1 MKKLEGKVSVITGG
15 TSGIGLATAKLFFE
29 EGSSVVIVGRDT
41 KTLQTAKNELGD
53 KVFALQADVAK
64 LSDLDRVFAEIKSK
78 FRRID
83 VLFANAGIANFVP
96 FSEVNEDFFDKMMDV
111 NVKGLFFSVQKS
123 VPLMRKGSSII
134 LTSSSLQQ
142 RALPGGSVYSASK
155 AAVRSLGR
163 GFAADLVDNGIR
175 VNVISPGP
183 IETPIYK
190 KMGLSEEKLKA
201 MNQKMTERVPLKR
214 MGHPEEL
221 AKAALFLA
229 SDDSAFIFGSELC
242 VDGGVA
248 QL

>member
-29 EGSSVVIVGRDT
+29 EGASVVIVGRDS
-41 KTLQTAKNELGD
+41 KTLQAAKDELGD
-53 KVFALQADVAK
+53 KVLALQADVAK
-64 LSDLDRVFAEIKSK
+64 LLDLDRVFAEIKST
-78 FRRID
+78 FGRID

-96 FSEVNEDFFDKMMDV
+96 LSEVNEDFFDKMMDV
-111 NVKGLFFSVQKS
+111 NVKGLFFTVQKS
-123 VPLMRKGSSII
+123 IPLMRKGSSII

-155 AAVRSLGR
+155 AAVRSFGR
-163 GFAADLVDNGIR
+163 GFAADLVDKGIR

-183 IETPIYK
+183 VETPIYK
-190 KMGLSEEKLKA
+190 KMGLSEEKLN
-201 MNQKMTERVPLKR
+201 MMSQKMTERVPLKR
-214 MGHPEEL
+214 MGHPDEL

-229 SDDSAFIFGSELC
+229 SDDSDFIFGAELC